1 MAFEDRVQRR
11 RSERVTRSL
20 PIVVR
25 GVDLLGQEFEE
36 RTATLSVN
44 LHGCRYASRY
54 HLPKNTWITMEIA
67 RGAEFCNVRARVAW
81 IQRPH
86 SVREFFQINAELE
99 TPQNVWW
106 LEQFPAD
113 WGAVEPALPGTGG
126 AAEKQSDS
134 QAPGILESE
143 TPAASGPSRENV
155 MNEMNAAPGGLDS
168 ILGQSGAPA
177 NPQPAEHPLLRDF
190 RAEFERRATS
200 ASNESAPAGGTVLDA
215 SPAQQSW
222 MREELFE
229 KWKREFEQAQHSAR
243 ETLAGYQGELAE
255 KIRAEFDAGLGQTRL
270 LIAEIEKNR
279 ADLDAENKAA
289 SATIVRLAQERLQ
302 LGAIRASHA
311 NAEAPKQASPSLEEA
326 SLEWRERLHTEMNAA
341 QTQWDELL
349 QSSLDGGVRR
359 MVAQFS
365 QNSREITRA
374 AEDEFSE
381 HVDGLGEPLLQNLAE
396 ARETF
401 TSLKSAFDDELARA
415 KSSLADIEHAL
426 SRANGSSAQIE
437 VATREA
443 LDELNRRLRLVLDA
457 QTREITDRA
466 ETLTAASIEK
476 TASALDVLKQRLVGD
491 AAGEIESKLAPHMS
505 RLPEI
510 LSELSMKELQAEES
524 LRLHRERLR
533 QMSDSSERDL
543 RAHFDAATADS
554 ARRFD
559 GARQETDARLQQ
571 EIDTRVSGASQAAA
585 NAMETASQGF
595 EEVARGRLQTLIEQG
610 LAAGVMTLAEKAED
624 VKQRFAADLEAQSSE
639 RAARIH
645 EQLDG
650 FTAELTGRGRT
661 QIEQAAEATATSFGQ
676 VLSGIS
682 DQEIERFTARTAG
695 AARETA
701 EQMEASGIKLLRNFE
716 TGVES
721 SVARFHQEM
730 AAQLETSIAEGRST
744 LSGELTSAL
753 TAYRLERETHEKEW
767 TDNLDRL
774 SGDALARYQE
784 RIGTAGDS
792 CVVSSVRRLNEH
804 GQHGLESLMR
814 SADQALR
821 ESCAKLF
828 DGLAEILR
836 ERASGGEFPG
846 RASGA
851 AREAAEAAPPSST
864 DDSAL
869 NQPSL

>member
-99 TPQNVWW
+99 TPQNVW
-106 LEQFPAD
+106 LFEQSPAD
-113 WGAVEPALPGTGG
+113 WAAVAPASPGSGS
-126 AAEKQSDS
+126 AAEKQSES

-155 MNEMNAAPGGLDS
+155 MNEMNATPGGLDS
-168 ILGQSGAPA
+168 ILGQSGAPV
-177 NPQPAEHPLLRDF
+177 NPQPAEHPLLQDF

-200 ASNESAPAGGTVLDA
+200 TSNESAPAAETVLDA
-215 SPAQQSW
+215 PPAQPSW

-243 ETLAGYQGELAE
+243 ETLAGYQGELVE
-255 KIRAEFDAGLGQTRL
+255 KIRAEFDAGLGQARL
-270 LIAEIEKNR
+270 LIAEIERNR
-279 ADLDAENKAA
+279 DELHAE
-289 SATIVRLAQERLQ
+289 TAQERLE
-302 LGAIRASHA
+302 LGAIRDSHA

-326 SLEWRERLHTEMNAA
+326 SSEWRERLHTEMNAA

-365 QNSREITRA
+365 QSSHEITRA
-374 AEDEFSE
+374 AEEQFSE
-381 HVDGLGEPLLQNLAE
+381 HVGGLGKPLLQNLAE

-415 KSSLADIEHAL
+415 KSSLAEIEHAV
-426 SRANGSSAQIE
+426 SRVNGSSAQIE
-437 VATREA
+437 VAAREA

-457 QTREITDRA
+457 QTQEMGHRA
-466 ETLTAASIEK
+466 EALTAASIEK
-476 TASALDVLKQRLVGD
+476 TAAALDALKQRLVGD
-491 AAGEIESKLAPHMS
+491 AAAEIESKLAPHMN

-510 LSELSMKELQAEES
+510 LSELSMKELQVEES

-554 ARRFD
+554 ARQFD
-559 GARQETDARLQQ
+559 GARQEAAARLQQ

-624 VKQRFAADLEAQSSE
+624 VTQRLAADLEAQSSE
-639 RAARIH
+639 RAARIR

-650 FTAELTGRGRT
+650 FAAELTGRGRT
-661 QIEQAAEATATSFGQ
+661 QIEQAAETTATAFGQ
-676 VLSGIS
+676 VLNGIS
-682 DQEIERFTARTAG
+682 DQEFEQFTARTAG

-701 EQMEASGIKLLRNFE
+701 EQMETSGIKLLRNFE
-716 TGVES
+716 TSVES

-744 LSGELTSAL
+744 LSSELTSAL

-767 TDNLDRL
+767 TDNLGRL

-784 RIGTAGDS
+784 RIDTAGDS

-836 ERASGGEFPG
+836 ERTSTGEFPG
-846 RASGA
+846 RTSGA
-851 AREAAEAAPPSST
+851 AREAAEAAPPPSA
-864 DDSAL
+864 DDSAS